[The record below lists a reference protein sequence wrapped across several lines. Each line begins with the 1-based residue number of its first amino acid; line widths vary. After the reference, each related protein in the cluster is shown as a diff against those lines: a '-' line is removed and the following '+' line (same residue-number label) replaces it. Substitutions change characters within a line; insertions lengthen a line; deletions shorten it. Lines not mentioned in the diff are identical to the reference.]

1 MKEGYRLLGD
11 FIRQVDVRN
20 TDGKEENLLGV
31 SVQKLFIPSIA
42 NTVGT
47 DFTKYKVVKRGQFTY
62 IPDTSR
68 RGDKIGIALLT
79 DYDEGLVSNI
89 YTVFEVKDENEL
101 LPEYLM
107 LWFSRPE
114 FDRYARFK
122 SHGSVREIMDWDE
135 MCKVEL
141 PVPSIDKQRSI
152 VKAYQAITERIELKR
167 RINDN
172 LAETANALFCKMF
185 FSTSIAEK
193 CDTGTFSQL
202 IKETVGGDWGQ
213 EQPKGNYTS
222 KVTCIRGTDIPAL
235 NLGSISAAPT
245 RYILPKN
252 LSSKRISADNIV
264 VEISGGSPVQ
274 ATGRVA
280 LIPDAVLAHHKEE
293 LICSNFCRVM
303 NVRSEYLY
311 FFFQYWTY
319 LYRNGVMFNYENSS
333 TGLKNFNFAAFVSEE
348 KIQIPPIDIAKRFN
362 AMLEPI
368 YKEIF
373 SVGFEIE
380 KLGAARELLLPHLM
394 LHDFSS
400 R

>member
-31 SVQKLFIPSIA
+31 SVQKMFIPSIA

-135 MCKVEL
+135 MCKVKL
-141 PVPSIDKQRSI
+141 PVPSIEKQRSI
-152 VKAYQAITERIELKR
+152 VKAYNTITDRIELKR
-167 RINDN
+167 KINDN
-172 LAETANALFCKMF
+172 LEATAQAVFQDQFASYYGCDKLPEGYSIVSLDSLCTVKGGKRLPADCELLDDPTEHPYIRVRDVGGSRYVCLTDQFQYIDEETHQAISRYIVNTGDIVISIVGTIGLLGKIHSSLDKANLTENCVKLAGIHTVTSDYLYYTLCYKKQIKEIDLLTVGAVQAKLPMYNIQSMKILVPPTKVISDFQKKMNAL
-185 FSTSIAEK
+185 
-193 CDTGTFSQL
+193 D
-202 IKETVGGDWGQ
+202 
-213 EQPKGNYTS
+213 EQIEANTMEIQK
-222 KVTCIRGTDIPAL
+222 L
-235 NLGSISAAPT
+235 NELRSVLLA
-245 RYILPKN
+245 K
-252 LSSKRISADNIV
+252 LSD
-264 VEISGGSPVQ
+264 
-274 ATGRVA
+274 
-280 LIPDAVLAHHKEE
+280 
-293 LICSNFCRVM
+293 
-303 NVRSEYLY
+303 
-311 FFFQYWTY
+311 
-319 LYRNGVMFNYENSS
+319 
-333 TGLKNFNFAAFVSEE
+333 
-348 KIQIPPIDIAKRFN
+348 
-362 AMLEPI
+362 
-368 YKEIF
+368 
-373 SVGFEIE
+373 
-380 KLGAARELLLPHLM
+380 
-394 LHDFSS
+394 
-400 R
+400 

>member
-11 FIRQVDVRN
+11 FIQPVDERN
-20 TDGKEENLLGV
+20 RDLRIDYLLGV
-31 SVQKLFIPSIA
+31 SISKQFIPSIA
-42 NTVGT
+42 NIVGT
-47 DFTKYKVVKRGQFTY
+47 DLSSYKIVRTGQFAY
-62 IPDTSR
+62 GPVTSR
-68 RGDKIGIALLT
+68 NGEKISIALLR
-79 DYDEGLVSNI
+79 DKDCIISSS
-89 YTVFEVKDENEL
+89 YTVFEVVNKNEL
-101 LPEYLM
+101 DPEYLM

-114 FDRYARFK
+114 FDRYARYM
-122 SHGSVREIMDWDE
+122 SHGSVREIFDWDE
-135 MCKVEL
+135 LCKVEL
-141 PVPSIDKQRSI
+141 PVPSIDKQHSI
-152 VKAYQAITERIELKR
+152 VKAYQTITERIELKR

-172 LAETANALFCKMF
+172 LAEAANALFCKMF
-185 FSTSIAEK
+185 FATSIAEK
-193 CDTGTFSQL
+193 CDVGTFSQL
-202 IKETVGGDWGQ
+202 IKETIGGDWGQ

-252 LSSKRISADNIV
+252 LSSKRITADNIV

-280 LIPDAVLAHHKEE
+280 LIPDAVLAYHKED
-293 LICSNFCRVM
+293 LICSNFCRIM
-303 NVRSEYLY
+303 NIRSEYLY

-319 LYRNGVMFNYENSS
+319 LYRNGAMFNYENSS
-333 TGLKNFNFAAFVSEE
+333 TGLKNFNFSAFITEE
-348 KIQIPPIDIAKRFN
+348 KIQIPPIDIARRFN
-362 AMLEPI
+362 ATLEPI

-373 SVGFEIE
+373 SVGFEID
-380 KLGAARELLLPHLM
+380 KLVEARELLLPHLM